1 MMPLK
6 SDGLKMYDFASVTP
20 LGIRYQQL
28 YYTCSKAI
36 RERWFELAQRDGAW
50 NIRIQ
55 YTPNDLNIIYL
66 EADSKEL
73 EECRIVVRESL
84 QGLNLEDYVQSVQLM
99 KLAKQIIEKQD

>member
-1 MMPLK
+1 MPLK
-6 SDGLKMYDFASVTP
+6 SDCLKMYDFASVTP

-36 RERWFELAQRDGAW
+36 RERWFEISQRDGGW

-55 YTPNDLNIIYL
+55 YTPTDLSVIYL
-66 EADSKEL
+66 EADSEEL

-84 QGLNLEDYVQSVQLM
+84 QGLNLDEYLQSVQLM
-99 KLAKQIIEKQD
+99 KLAKQIIKNND